1 LFSIYA
7 QPVQSS
13 NFKISQNRRRPCMY
27 NSGEKKRKN
36 SLFFHQILTIPTSM
50 PRKKQQ
56 CGFRIP
62 WIAGPSTESHSPPK
76 QKSKSLSTHR
86 PPFRPPGIAST
97 PPQPPLPQVTP
108 KTKPQQVSD
117 SLPSSHS
124 PAPSVTIDSPV
135 SSLSESSSEPNVKE
149 LELEST
155 PTQNFNDPLETP
167 TKPHQPKSNGNPIE
181 RKMMFST
188 STPSEKDT
196 KVVPPAST
204 SAHPTNG
211 KVSTISLSDEENPT
225 KDDDISAL
233 NPTLNVDDK
242 AVSVVTLAGDN
253 RGVTMHVAGSHSTR
267 PNPLGKKSTSREKD
281 EAGKT
286 YVNSNIQSVNNSIM
300 SHGTIHGRD
309 PGVRVILPQQ
319 PQPEVKESCL
329 EKPKAEVSIN
339 RVERE
344 PYKPVVRRRCLRG
357 LFLEP
362 SDSEHDN
369 PDKPRRH
376 GCKFRCGDNSKDKDT
391 AME

>member
-1 LFSIYA
+1 
-7 QPVQSS
+7 
-13 NFKISQNRRRPCMY
+13 
-27 NSGEKKRKN
+27 
-36 SLFFHQILTIPTSM
+36 M
-50 PRKKQQ
+50 PRKTQQ

-62 WIAGPSTESHSPPK
+62 WITGPSTQPHSPPK
-76 QKSKSLSTHR
+76 QKSKSLSTRR

-124 PAPSVTIDSPV
+124 PPPSVTIDSPV
-135 SSLSESSSEPNVKE
+135 SSLSESSSTPSTPTPSKQNVKE

-155 PTQNFNDPLETP
+155 PTQNFNAPLETP
-167 TKPHQPKSNGNPIE
+167 TEPHQPKSNANPTE
-181 RKMMFST
+181 SKMMFAT
-188 STPSEKDT
+188 STPSAKDT
-196 KVVPPAST
+196 KVVPPTST
-204 SAHPTNG
+204 SAHPTNEN
-211 KVSTISLSDEENPT
+211 VSTISLSNEENPT

-233 NPTLNVDDK
+233 NPTLKVDDK
-242 AVSVVTLAGDN
+242 TVSVVTLAGDN

-267 PNPLGKKSTSREKD
+267 PNPEGKRSTSTEKD

-286 YVNSNIQSVNNSIM
+286 YVNSNIQSINNSIM
-300 SHGTIHGRD
+300 SHGTINGRD

-319 PQPEVKESCL
+319 PQPDVKEPCL

-339 RVERE
+339 RVERV
-344 PYKPVVRRRCLRG
+344 PYRPVVRRRCLRG

-376 GCKFRCGDNSKDKDT
+376 GCKVRCGDNSNDKDT